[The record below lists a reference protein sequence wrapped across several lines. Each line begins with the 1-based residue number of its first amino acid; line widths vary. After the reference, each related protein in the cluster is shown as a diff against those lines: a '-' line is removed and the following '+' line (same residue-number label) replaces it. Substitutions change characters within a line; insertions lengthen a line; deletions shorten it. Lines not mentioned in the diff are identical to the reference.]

1 MKKKLISLLLVSAM
15 AAATAGCGS
24 SVPANSVNSRDDLP
38 GKKIGVQLG
47 TTGDSDATEYEKND
61 GSTVERYNK
70 GADAIQALK
79 TGKIDCV
86 IIDQQP
92 AEAFVEK
99 NDDLKILSDTFDL
112 EEYAICIAKGNSD
125 LTDKFNSAIEELQK
139 DGTIDSITSNYIGDE
154 AGKHPYETPDGTE
167 YPNGTLTMATNAQF
181 DPYEY
186 YDGDQ
191 IVGIDADIAKEIC
204 DKLGYEMSD
213 RYLYL
218 LRGLGNTLLIAALAV
233 ILGIVLGFLVAI
245 IRSTH
250 DKHGGLNILNFICK
264 VYLTIW
270 RGTPTMVQLL
280 IMYYIILVAL
290 DNKILVAVIAFGLN
304 SAAYVAEIV
313 RSGIMSVDE
322 GQFEAGRSLGLN
334 YTQTMRLII
343 LPQAFKNVLPALANE
358 FITLLKE
365 TSISGY
371 IAIPDLTKGGDIIR
385 SQTYDAFLP
394 LFGVAVIYLVLV
406 MILTAGVHKLETRL
420 RTNER

>member
-70 GADAIQALK
+70 GADAI
-79 TGKIDCV
+79 DCV

-99 NDDLKILSDTFDL
+99 NDDLKILSDTFDP

-191 IVGIDADIAKEIC
+191 IVGIDADIAKAIC
-204 DKLGYEMSD
+204 DKLGYELKIEDMEFD
-213 RYLYL
+213 AI
-218 LRGLGNTLLIAALAV
+218 IAAVSSGKADFGAAGITVTEDRKKNIDFTDTYTKACQV
-233 ILGIVLGFLVAI
+233 IVV
-245 IRSTH
+245 R
-250 DKHGGLNILNFICK
+250 
-264 VYLTIW
+264 
-270 RGTPTMVQLL
+270 
-280 IMYYIILVAL
+280 
-290 DNKILVAVIAFGLN
+290 NK
-304 SAAYVAEIV
+304 
-313 RSGIMSVDE
+313 
-322 GQFEAGRSLGLN
+322 
-334 YTQTMRLII
+334 
-343 LPQAFKNVLPALANE
+343 
-358 FITLLKE
+358 
-365 TSISGY
+365 
-371 IAIPDLTKGGDIIR
+371 
-385 SQTYDAFLP
+385 
-394 LFGVAVIYLVLV
+394 
-406 MILTAGVHKLETRL
+406 
-420 RTNER
+420 